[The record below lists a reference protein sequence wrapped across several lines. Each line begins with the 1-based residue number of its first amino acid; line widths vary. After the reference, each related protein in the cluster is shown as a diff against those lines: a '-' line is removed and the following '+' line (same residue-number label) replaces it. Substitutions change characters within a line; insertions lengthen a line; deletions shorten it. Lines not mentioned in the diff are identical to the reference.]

1 MTSYKSN
8 FGLIFTLITIFSI
21 FCNYYSRILTVCEHE
36 PSNFNLDYRPR
47 QKILLVLGH
56 SNFNIQMQRV
66 ALANYYLDVK
76 TRLVLNSAFV
86 SIIDDYFDYM
96 SYILPTYYINDTL
109 QYFHQVYLNDTYLRT
124 CKLDIII
131 ISSLIDKD
139 DIVLANMN
147 YTNNNITL
155 IFVN

>member
-1 MTSYKSN
+1 MTSYKSY

-21 FCNYYSRILTVCEHE
+21 WCNYYSKMLTIYK
-36 PSNFNLDYRPR
+36 PPNFNLDLKPI
-47 QKILLVLGH
+47 QKIVLVLGH
-56 SNFNIQMQRV
+56 SNFDIQMKRV
-66 ALANYYLDVK
+66 ALASYYLDVN

-96 SYILPTYYINDTL
+96 SYILPTYNQNDTL
-109 QYFHQVYLNDTYLRT
+109 QYFHQIYLSDTYLRT

-131 ISSLIDKD
+131 ISSLIDKY
-139 DIVLANMN
+139 DIVFANMN